1 MLSTTARI
9 GLLIYRRTLSAG
21 RLLILAITFF
31 AALLAA
37 AQACP
42 PASLPEPKIAAT
54 PVTAKHYKMASAGR
68 TVELKAT
75 AVTDA
80 YKVVGRCCGSLVSGS
95 ICPSFSCSMGSA
107 ALPATVLCVSPHL
120 IVRSRGVTDDTGLM
134 FSALKADFRPPRH
147 IA

>member
-21 RLLILAITFF
+21 RLLILASTFF

-42 PASLPEPKIAAT
+42 PANLPEPKIAAT
-54 PVTAKHYKMASAGR
+54 QVTAKHDKMASAGR
-68 TVELKAT
+68 TVELKST

-80 YKVVGRCCGSLVSGS
+80 LKVVGQCCGSSAPGS
-95 ICPSFSCSMGSA
+95 ICPSFSCSICSA
-107 ALPATVLCVSPHL
+107 ALTATVLCVSPY
-120 IVRSRGVTDDTGLM
+120 IVVRSGSVTDDTGLM
-134 FSALKADFRPPRH
+134 FSASKADFRPPRH

>member
-1 MLSTTARI
+1 MLSPTARI

-42 PASLPEPKIAAT
+42 PANLSEPKIAAT
-54 PVTAKHYKMASAGR
+54 QVTAKHNKMASAGR
-68 TVELKAT
+68 TVELKST

-80 YKVVGRCCGSLVSGS
+80 YKVVGRCCGSSVPGS
-95 ICPSFSCSMGSA
+95 ICPSFSCSMCSA
-107 ALPATVLCVSPHL
+107 ALPATVLCVRPNLVVS
-120 IVRSRGVTDDTGLM
+120 SRGAIDDTGVIFL
-134 FSALKADFRPPRH
+134 ALKADFRPPRH